1 MPQHGNRKADH
12 IGNLGDDN
20 KIKRRA
26 DCVWNRQLKK
36 TAYSDA
42 AEDHHQGRRYQR
54 RRAQRKPYCQGKT
67 GNADNGKQHGDLL
80 PGSIDA
86 AKTNPVPKKSES
98 LVVVKPNLLAQ
109 GRGMKCRFPSLGH

>member
-98 LVVVKPNLLAQ
+98 LVVVKPNL
-109 GRGMKCRFPSLGH
+109 